1 MTYEFYIY
9 RETPTPAV
17 SVGIMLSRSK
27 WESWELFSASGL
39 QRRRNTHI
47 RPLKHSR
54 HSQDGC
60 NLCWLKASHNSSSQA
75 WGQHNWDKHS
85 KNHYHFGEEMCTL
98 TAKIPTNGR
107 TPLGHFEE
115 LTIPILRLQKIAP
128 HVGSSL
134 TIHDFLS
141 LHIQISQIDDLG
153 SFFLKRNPLLSTYP
167 KNRQYSYTWR
177 FSCR

>member
-1 MTYEFYIY
+1 
-9 RETPTPAV
+9 
-17 SVGIMLSRSK
+17 MLSRSK
-27 WESWELFSASGL
+27 WGSWELFSASGL

-47 RPLKHSR
+47 RPLKYSR

-75 WGQHNWDKHS
+75 WGQHNWDKDS
-85 KNHYHFGEEMCTL
+85 KIHYHFGEEMCTL
-98 TAKIPTNGR
+98 TAKM
-107 TPLGHFEE
+107 PLMVGHHWD
-115 LTIPILRLQKIAP
+115 TLRSWTSHFVAP
-128 HVGSSL
+128 KNSSPCR
-134 TIHDFLS
+134 IKSHNPWFLVS
-141 LHIQISQIDDLG
+141 PYPISQIDDLG

>member
-1 MTYEFYIY
+1 MLYPTYQRMMVAYEGIMACPKVIGIFLCLNKNLVQFSNKDFTSFHSQVLFLTSHKRSNLMTYEFYIY

-98 TAKIPTNGR
+98 TAKIP
-107 TPLGHFEE
+107 H
-115 LTIPILRLQKIAP
+115 
-128 HVGSSL
+128 
-134 TIHDFLS
+134 
-141 LHIQISQIDDLG
+141 
-153 SFFLKRNPLLSTYP
+153 
-167 KNRQYSYTWR
+167 
-177 FSCR
+177 